1 MFNFGL
7 FTSFVQ
13 QRFRTYE
20 KDKQLI
26 KDNKEKQEFSK
37 VDANINLDKLL
48 KRAPVNAVG
57 AWASK
62 SQINGTIAQSVK
74 ESGTGIGGDRMMGSR
89 A

>member
-37 VDANINLDKLL
+37 VDANINLGKLL
-48 KRAPVNAVG
+48 KRAPVSAVG
-57 AWASK
+57 DWANK
-62 SQINGTIAQSVK
+62 SQINASIAQSVK
-74 ESGTGIGGDRMMGSR
+74 ESGTGIGGDRMLASR
-89 A
+89 S